1 MLVRF
6 VISVYGCEVGHYEP
20 VDTPLNFDPDL
31 LSGFL
36 QAIESIG
43 EELKNPIQE
52 IKFSNWVIYI
62 SKNKDITLRLIV
74 TDRIARGKIDEQF
87 RRLGDAAQQFFSQMA
102 IGMVL
107 KKEQMKEHFVPI
119 LETIITD
126 TGEAE
131 IVTQAPAPDD
141 KTTRICFAG
150 LSAVGKTSI
159 RKMFLDHLA
168 ADDALKTKPT
178 LGVESARREI
188 DFLQTTLNI
197 QEFGG
202 QAFLRQKYLANKSLW
217 INISALI
224 YVVDLQAPEKFKE
237 SVEYLRAIWGLIV
250 EMNKTP
256 PTLSLFLHKYDPAK
270 RAELVNNI
278 RQCWQLFSEFQD
290 KCSFHLT
297 SLLDGSVN
305 VAIIKAIY
313 LSLPAVMLQK
323 MLAAEFLKDLQQS
336 VIPRFIP
343 LITNLTAPIPGD
355 IALEIKTSATLFGRT
370 YGNTLQKAWIKYLTE
385 KTAGTPAPESDQIRV
400 RKEGKSMIVTVKKDP
415 TNPNLFALVLEGA
428 LIGITKSMQFRPP
441 KVTQEDAGSVT
452 WEIVIS

>member
-43 EELKNPIQE
+43 EELANPIQE

-62 SKNKDITLRLIV
+62 DKKKDITLRLIV
-74 TDRIARGKIDEQF
+74 TDRIARAKIDDQF
-87 RRLGDAAQQFFSQMA
+87 RRLGEVAKLFFPQMA
-102 IGMVL
+102 NGMVL
-107 KKEQMKEHFVPI
+107 KKEQMKENFASI
-119 LETIITD
+119 LEPIITD
-126 TGEAE
+126 KGIEE
-131 IVTQAPAPDD
+131 PIPQGVAPDD

-168 ADDALKTKPT
+168 ADEALKTKPT

-202 QAFLRQKYLANKSLW
+202 QAFLRQKYLTNKSLW

-224 YVVDLQAPEKFKE
+224 YVIDLQTPEKFKE
-237 SVEYLRAIWGLIV
+237 AVEYLRSIWGLIV
-250 EMNKTP
+250 EMNKTV
-256 PTLSLFLHKYDPAK
+256 PTLSLFLHKFDPTK
-270 RAELVNNI
+270 RSELVNNI

-297 SLLDGSVN
+297 SLLDSSVN
-305 VAIIKAIY
+305 VAIVKAIY

-323 MLAAEFLKDLQQS
+323 MLADEFLNDLQQT
-336 VIPRFIP
+336 VLPRFIP
-343 LITNLTAPIPGD
+343 LIPNPTETIAED
-355 IALEIKTSATLFGRT
+355 IAMEIKTSATLFGRT
-370 YGNTLQKAWIKYLTE
+370 YGNTLQKAWIKYLAENTP
-385 KTAGTPAPESDQIRV
+385 GGPTPATDQIKV
-400 RKEGKSMIVTVKKDP
+400 RKEGKSLLVTVKKELK
-415 TNPNLFALVLEGA
+415 NPNLFVLVLEGA
-428 LIGITKSMQFRPP
+428 LIGITKSLQFKPP
-441 KVTQEDAGSVT
+441 RLTQQDPASVT

>member
-52 IKFSNWVIYI
+52 IKFSNWVIYVD
-62 SKNKDITLRLIV
+62 KKKDITLRLIV
-74 TDRIARGKIDEQF
+74 TDRIPRAKIDEQF
-87 RRLGDAAQQFFSQMA
+87 RKLGEVAKQFFPQMA
-102 IGMVL
+102 SGMVL
-107 KKEQMKEHFVPI
+107 RKEQMKEHFAPI
-119 LETIITD
+119 LEPIITD
-126 TGEAE
+126 KGTEEA
-131 IVTQAPAPDD
+131 ITQGAAPDD
-141 KTTRICFAG
+141 TTTRICFAG

-168 ADDALKTKPT
+168 ADEALKTKPT
-178 LGVESARREI
+178 LGVESARREV

-202 QAFLRQKYLANKSLW
+202 QAFLRQKYLTNKSLW

-224 YVVDLQAPEKFKE
+224 YVIDLQAPDKFKE
-237 SVEYLRAIWGLIV
+237 SVEYLRSIWKLLT
-250 EMNKTP
+250 EMNKTV
-256 PTLSLFLHKYDPAK
+256 PTLSLFLHKYDPTK

-297 SLLDGSVN
+297 SLLDSSVN

-323 MLAAEFLKDLQQS
+323 MLADEFLKDLQQT
-336 VIPRFIP
+336 VLPRFLP
-343 LITNLTAPIPGD
+343 LISSPTDPIAED
-355 IALEIKTSATLFGRT
+355 LATEIKTSATLFGRT
-370 YGNTLQKAWIKYLTE
+370 YGNTLQKAWIKYLAE
-385 KTAGTPAPESDQIRV
+385 KTAAAPIPEGDQIRV
-400 RKEGKSMIVTVKKDP
+400 RKEGKSLIFQVKKDVK
-415 TNPNLFALVLEGA
+415 NPNLFVLVLEGA

-441 KVTQEDAGSVT
+441 KLIQQDPASVT